1 MWNLNIRG
9 YMSHTKIYIFE
20 ETYVLK
26 DQIMILGRKK
36 IIRINFD
43 NVTHYKNNI
52 VVLFF
57 KEQIY

>member
-1 MWNLNIRG
+1 
-9 YMSHTKIYIFE
+9 MSHTKIYIFE